1 MRFLSER
8 MELLRS
14 RSNKETITERK
25 LLCLLLEKSSK
36 DLQRR
41 DFEAAVATKVIS
53 GLRRKKRKLSLGTLE
68 ILKLAVTWQVFK
80 SLLLSRQSIF
90 VHENPSFETSMT
102 QISWHSVQPLK
113 ARNGHRDGGL
123 SVTLYTRKLVPRR
136 DGHRS
141 KNSEIAWRCLHTP
154 CSGVTPAFSSFEE
167 KPNDGSH

>member
-102 QISWHSVQPLK
+102 QISWHSVAAKTVRLLGGVCTHRVAALLLPSRHSK
-113 ARNGHRDGGL
+113 RNQMM
-123 SVTLYTRKLVPRR
+123 
-136 DGHRS
+136 
-141 KNSEIAWRCLHTP
+141 
-154 CSGVTPAFSSFEE
+154 GVTDISCS
-167 KPNDGSH
+167 